1 MAYRQ
6 EQGPGVSG
14 PCAFADCPHPGS
26 ASWPATP
33 EDAGRLARA
42 AAGLGVPVSG
52 ERATLFVCPSHYTLL
67 ARMLGAAG

>member
-6 EQGPGVSG
+6 EQGPGASG
-14 PCAFADCPHPGS
+14 PCAFADCPHP
-26 ASWPATP
+26 ASMRWPAP

-52 ERATLFVCPSHYTLL
+52 ERATLLACSPHHALL
-67 ARMLGAAG
+67 TRMLGTAG